1 MCQICNFGGRGNLSR
16 IRAEL
21 AANLSRIDIS
31 KLETN
36 EKLLLD
42 EFRSHA
48 ALLFSDVSGY
58 SSEFSTV
65 HASKLTNLISELRKM
80 ASDGFSDVGLSKLAG
95 SRLSSNLVDL
105 ELQMTSLVE
114 HVSARASRVFR
125 CGEESM

>member
-16 IRAEL
+16 IRADL
-21 AANLSRIDIS
+21 AATLSRIDIS

-42 EFRSHA
+42 EFRTHA

-58 SSEFSTV
+58 SSDLSKV
-65 HASKLTNLISELRKM
+65 HADKLSNLISELRKM
-80 ASDGFSDVGLSKLAG
+80 ATNGFSDVGLSMLAG
-95 SRLSSNLVDL
+95 ARLSSNLVDL

-114 HVSARASRVFR
+114 HASARASRGFKCR
-125 CGEESM
+125 EESM